1 MAIKHRGPYIG
12 GHVSAAG
19 GIYRAIENAMAIGA
33 ESIQMFGSSPRQWKV
48 TQHSSEDI
56 ERFKQERKK
65 AGIKAVYLH
74 APYLINLA
82 SPNAQSRAMS
92 AGLLEGHFKIANAI
106 EAEGLI
112 FHIGSGK
119 EMPRE
124 DAYPL
129 VVSKLKEVLKKVSG
143 KSLLVIEN
151 SAGGGE
157 TIGSRLEE
165 VAHIMGLVDSS
176 RLAMCFDTAHAFE
189 SGSVREYTPTSVKEL
204 AKKINDT
211 VGLERLVAMHVNDS
225 KTPYD
230 SHRDRHENIGEGYL
244 GKESFRA
251 LINNKDFQKPAWLL
265 EVPGFDE
272 TGPDKKNIQILKSL
286 IR

>member
-1 MAIKHRGPYIG
+1 
-12 GHVSAAG
+12 
-19 GIYRAIENAMAIGA
+19 
-33 ESIQMFGSSPRQWKV
+33 
-48 TQHSSEDI
+48 
-56 ERFKQERKK
+56 
-65 AGIKAVYLH
+65 
-74 APYLINLA
+74 
-82 SPNAQSRAMS
+82 MS